1 MKRDKEYI
9 VSENF
14 DDFNTMR
21 LNYKCLNE
29 LDPTNDSSKICATCF
44 FKDDNFW
51 IYHSNKIEDS
61 EEEKA
66 NPVDKLWLIMR
77 HMGKD
82 KEHGFQPGLG
92 YKLEIGDTIKFGRVR
107 YKVIMMHGKLN
118 GL

>member
-1 MKRDKEYI
+1 MILIEQYFVCVRILILIIIIIVILKRDKEYV

-44 FKDDNFW
+44 FKDNNFW

-82 KEHGFQPGLG
+82 KEHGF
-92 YKLEIGDTIKFGRVR
+92 
-107 YKVIMMHGKLN
+107 
-118 GL
+118 

>member
-1 MKRDKEYI
+1 VLKREKEYI
-9 VSENF
+9 VQENF

-21 LNYKCLNE
+21 MNYKCLNE
-29 LDPTNDSSKICATCF
+29 IDPGNDQSKICATCF
-44 FKDDNFW
+44 FKDNNFW

-82 KEHGFQPGLG
+82 
-92 YKLEIGDTIKFGRVR
+92 
-107 YKVIMMHGKLN
+107 
-118 GL
+118 